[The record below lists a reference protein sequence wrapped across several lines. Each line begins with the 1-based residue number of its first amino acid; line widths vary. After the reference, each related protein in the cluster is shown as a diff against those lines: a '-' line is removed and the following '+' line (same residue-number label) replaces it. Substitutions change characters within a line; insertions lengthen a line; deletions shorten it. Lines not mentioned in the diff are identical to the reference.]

1 MLYPCQGPHSSFVPG
16 SILQLCLETYDVSPP
31 VHVGLFL
38 IKPSLYAIRHFWEEV
53 QWKDE
58 WWTTMFTSM
67 NDTVTTLGSHPA
79 RFKWKTFGLI
89 VCNNWPYLHLTDES
103 ELEIWL
109 RSCRGGGSAKNKQL
123 KILRLL
129 YTIKQLLY
137 AKPHWSRLL
146 LSFDR
151 SNAAEDGCRGERG
164 RVCACVWSPECHR
177 AARRLP
183 LNIPDSTSAWYSIW
197 NQLQVSP
204 SLKKFFFF

>member
-1 MLYPCQGPHSSFVPG
+1 MRYG
-16 SILQLCLETYDVSPP
+16 SKSVICTKRQHPAQ
-31 VHVGLFL
+31 
-38 IKPSLYAIRHFWEEV
+38 KV

-204 SLKKFFFF
+204 SLKNFFFF